1 MQELVQNL
9 CRIIADR
16 LQAQPQ
22 IPTADL
28 VTAVLAQIA
37 GDDRLQKLLDDRARI
52 VQNNSGNASGYQ
64 VRVEGGD
71 VYVGKEKVFNIS
83 GDNVAGDKVK
93 GDKVS
98 GDKYVYNFNLILK
111 SLGLVPV
118 GIPHNI
124 NRYGSKHFVGRD
136 DALQELDRLL
146 QTSTQVAVTAVQG
159 MGGVGKTELALQ
171 YALEQLRAETHP
183 GGVCWLRGREDV
195 GGQIEIFAQIQLG
208 LVIPAELK
216 NRDLLERVAYY
227 WRRWREG
234 EVLVVVDDVL
244 DYAAIAGYLPPAE
257 ARFKVLL
264 TTRLELDG
272 IQMELGSGIQR
283 LALGILD
290 PAAALDLLRGL
301 IVAGRVAG
309 ELADAES
316 LCEWLGYLPLGIE
329 LVGRYLARNRT
340 LTLAKMQERLNEK
353 RLAARGLI
361 KHDVAMTATHVS
373 LAAAFEV
380 SWEDLGNEAVFA
392 APVGEY
398 ARQLGALLSLFAVA
412 PIVWKW
418 VVDCLPE
425 WDEEDLEAARDY
437 GLVGSHLLQVNG
449 DNTYQ
454 LHPLVREFLA
464 VKCDGMSVK
473 GELQEIFENV
483 IWAVAEKSSKQPEK
497 SLLVECNYVIPHLQE
512 SIQQSEDAGRVNDTA
527 SGLNNIGSIYY
538 AMGRYIDAEP
548 LFVRALDIRE
558 KQLGSDHPSTAST
571 LYNLARLYEQ
581 MGKYRQSE
589 PLYVRSLTIREQ
601 QLGADH
607 PDTASSLN
615 NLAGLYRQMGR
626 YDEAEPLYLRS
637 LSICER
643 KLGANH
649 RDTASC
655 LNNVANFYRI
665 KGKYSEAEGLYLR
678 SLTIREQ
685 QLGADHPDTAQSL
698 NNLAGL
704 YQWMDRDKEAEP
716 LYLRSLDIWERQLGA
731 DHINTATSIHN
742 LAGFYT
748 KIGKY
753 KEAEELYRRSQDI
766 SERQLG
772 ADHPGTA
779 QGWNDLA
786 FLYYKMDRSE
796 ESEKL
801 HLLALAICERQ
812 LGCEHPQTATSLN
825 NLALLYEKIG
835 RYSEAEALYLR
846 SFAIREQKLGVDHP
860 FTQATRDNLA
870 RLRSRITTEEQT

>member
-1 MQELVQNL
+1 MQELVQHL
-9 CRIIADR
+9 CRIIANR
-16 LQAQPQ
+16 LQAKSQMS
-22 IPTADL
+22 TADL

-37 GDDRLQKLLDDRARI
+37 SNDRLQQLLDDSKARI
-52 VQNNSGNASGYQ
+52 VQNNSGDASGYQ
-64 VRVEGGD
+64 VRVEGGV
-71 VYVGKEKVFNIS
+71 VYVGNEKVFNIA
-83 GDNVAGDKVK
+83 GDNVAGDKVT
-93 GDKVS
+93 GDKVN

-111 SLGLVPV
+111 QLGLVPV

-124 NRYGSKHFVGRD
+124 NRYGSEHFVGRGEE
-136 DALQELDRLL
+136 LQELDRLL
-146 QTSTQVAVTAVQG
+146 QSSRQVAVTAVQG

-171 YALEQLRAETHP
+171 YALEQLRAEIYP
-183 GGVCWLRGREDV
+183 GSVCWLRGREDV
-195 GGQIEIFAQIQLG
+195 GGQIEVFAQTQLG
-208 LVIPAELK
+208 IVVPEELK
-216 NRDLLERVAYY
+216 NRDLSERVAYY

-244 DYAAIAGYLPPAE
+244 DYDAIAGYLPPVE

-264 TTRLELDG
+264 TTRLEL
-272 IQMELGSGIQR
+272 GSGIQR
-283 LALGILD
+283 LALGVLA
-290 PAAALDLLRGL
+290 PAAALDLLRRL
-301 IVAGRVAG
+301 IGAGRVDG

-380 SWEDLGNEAVFA
+380 SWEDLGNGAVFA

-398 ARQLGALLSLFAVA
+398 ARQLGALLSVFAVA
-412 PIVWKW
+412 PIPWKW
-418 VVDCLPE
+418 VVDCVRE
-425 WDEEDLEAARDY
+425 WDEEALEAARDE

-454 LHPLVREFLA
+454 LHPMVREFLA

-497 SLLVECNYVIPHLQE
+497 SLIVECNYVIPHLQE

-731 DHINTATSIHN
+731 DHIDTATSIHN

-748 KIGKY
+748 KMGKY

-772 ADHPGTA
+772 TDHPGTA

-786 FLYYKMDRSE
+786 VLYYKMDRYE

-812 LGCEHPQTATSLN
+812 LGGEHPQTSASLN

-835 RYSEAEALYLR
+835 RYSESEALYLR

-870 RLRSRITTEEQT
+870 RLRSKMFSQE